1 MSKLLNDAG
10 YMLDHMG
17 DINGRLDTMRQLTTY
32 MAEHNAHIAA
42 FLHRLVDED
51 DLGGDVSV
59 EVRKLAINL
68 LLLQHMEQPD
78 VS

>member
-10 YMLDHMG
+10 YMLDHMN
-17 DINGRLDTMRQLTTY
+17 DINSRLDTMRQLTTY
-32 MAEHNAHIAA
+32 MAEHNAHITA